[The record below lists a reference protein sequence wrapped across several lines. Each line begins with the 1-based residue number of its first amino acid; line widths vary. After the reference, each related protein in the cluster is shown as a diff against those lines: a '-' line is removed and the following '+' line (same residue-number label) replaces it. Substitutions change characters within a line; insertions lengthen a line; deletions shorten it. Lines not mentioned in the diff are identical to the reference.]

1 MVCKTCNGSVL
12 ILKKRNCNKVLVTKL
27 VLRCNNS
34 RCISETSFQSTH
46 KNESRKS
53 CQINIFCALGMRVL
67 RKWRNAAMKLF
78 AILNLVSLVS
88 HVTQA
93 QNTKKLVETS
103 IEFIDSNTEMDTKE
117 VHSIRNC
124 KNDIKSIGVSFD
136 CTWNSKRQ

>member
-1 MVCKTCNGSVL
+1 MG
-12 ILKKRNCNKVLVTKL
+12 
-27 VLRCNNS
+27 
-34 RCISETSFQSTH
+34 
-46 KNESRKS
+46 
-53 CQINIFCALGMRVL
+53 VL